1 MYAASSDKIGQNLT
15 GVLDNII
22 MITCVFENNSKAHLR
37 HVVINVIIKR
47 KNKILLG
54 KRGTYNGKPIVEF
67 GKWGLIGGYLDR
79 DETFIECV
87 KREVREET
95 GWEIKNFHLFFI
107 NDTPDRPMEDKQN
120 VYLVYLADAVKQNP
134 EFKSNEEF
142 TLGVLPKVTP
152 LLILPLNP
160 SLLFLF
166 KTILIIPLIP
176 SGLYFADGLVINS
189 ICLMEADGICCNT

>member
-134 EFKSNEEF
+134 EFKSNEESSDLQWF
-142 TLGVLPKVTP
+142 TLNKLPSKEQTAFDYADC
-152 LLILPLNP
+152 LN
-160 SLLFLF
+160 
-166 KTILIIPLIP
+166 
-176 SGLYFADGLVINS
+176 LYKKYLR
-189 ICLMEADGICCNT
+189 